1 MVSIEVLHAS
11 RDHGG
16 HGVGEGHGHAA
27 PGAADKDS
35 ALASG
40 SYAGSP
46 SPLWWSAWQRLACA
60 TLLVALLWLVI
71 GWAVA

>member
-11 RDHGG
+11 HDHGG
-16 HGVGEGHGHAA
+16 HGVGDGHGHAPPQA
-27 PGAADKDS
+27 TDGDGPLG
-35 ALASG
+35 G
-40 SYAGSP
+40 SSFVGSS

-71 GWAVA
+71 AWAVA